1 MAINKYLVLVCICL
15 ISFSTGFSQG
25 IAAIQIEGPVKIC
38 KSQEPANKAKNL
50 QYGPVYA
57 DQKLIIS
64 GKNARVKL
72 VKNSGEVCE
81 VVAPGT
87 HYISSLTFNKP
98 SENSFLGQLANYF
111 ISFFESNESSESK
124 ESYKN
129 SIYAISRGELASP
142 VLDFPMTGK
151 LPSDFNSMEFS
162 WSHSCDSCW
171 YNLTIYE
178 LETKV
183 KVFSMLTLKKQFKV
197 QQFLNY
203 VKPGKK
209 YFWKVEI
216 PGSNLEFEAKR
227 FEVSVK
233 NDYYNQIKSID
244 NKLKSHQLSL
254 QLVPKTL
261 FIQEELLQLDLINYA
276 VLYGKTQQINNP
288 NNKQL
293 KQLTDAFYYSQLKN
307 NIGK

>member
-1 MAINKYLVLVCICL
+1 MVLNKYIIL
-15 ISFSTGFSQG
+15 ISIYIISHFDGISQG

-38 KSQEPANKAKNL
+38 KTQESSNKAKNL

-57 DQKLIIS
+57 DQKIILT

-72 VKNSGEVCE
+72 VKNSGEICE
-81 VVAPGT
+81 LVTPGT
-87 HYISSLTFNKP
+87 HYISSLSFTKP
-98 SENSFLGQLANYF
+98 SENSFLGQLADYF
-111 ISFFESNESSESK
+111 VSFFESNQSSESK

-129 SIYAISRGELASP
+129 SIYAISRGELAAP
-142 VLDFPMTGK
+142 VLDFPMKGI

-178 LETKV
+178 LDTKV
-183 KVFSMLTLKKQFKV
+183 KVFSMLTLKKQFKI

-209 YFWKVEI
+209 YYWKVEI
-216 PGSNLEFEAKR
+216 PGTNLEFEAKR
-227 FEVSVK
+227 FEIAAK
-233 NDYYNQIKSID
+233 GDYYNQLKSIE
-244 NKLKSHQLSL
+244 NKLKSQQLNL

-261 FIQEELLQLDLINYA
+261 FIQEELQQLELTNYA
-276 VLYGKTQQINNP
+276 ILYGKAQQINNP

-293 KQLTDAFYYSQLKN
+293 KQLTEAFYYSQLKN